1 MGIEHP
7 KVIAA
12 VFAAAREKIEWV
24 EYIGTRG
31 DGVYLALD
39 ARRVILGQITRNDDG
54 QLEVEVFKIP
64 AELLPN

>member
-12 VFAAAREKIEWV
+12 VFRAAREEIPAA

-31 DGVYLALD
+31 DGEYLVLD
-39 ARRVILGQITRNDDG
+39 ARRMIIGKVTFSDQGEPQ
-54 QLEVEVFKIP
+54 VEAYKIP